1 MSEARILC
9 ATPSDV
15 DAIAAL
21 HAHSWRATYGETL
34 PAGPLLAH
42 LKCEHASLWRARLSG
57 ADDPA
62 LRIWK
67 ACAGVDDGPLAGFI
81 CALSGADGILIDN
94 LHVAAP
100 WQGRGIG
107 QALFMRVRDWAG
119 ALDPNAP
126 LYLWVLAQNTRAR
139 RFYDRMGGLPGP
151 VHPIAVSPGIEVP
164 ALRYLWAPMSRESSI
179 RKMDR

>member
-1 MSEARILC
+1 MTATRILC
-9 ATPSDV
+9 ATQSDV

-21 HAHSWRATYGETL
+21 HAHSWQATYSHAL
-34 PAGPLLAH
+34 PDGPLLAH
-42 LKCEHASLWRARLSG
+42 LAREHASLWRERLTR

-67 ACAGVDDGPLAGFI
+67 ACPDLDGGPLAGFI
-81 CALSGADGILIDN
+81 CALSGADGILVDN

-100 WQGRGIG
+100 WQGQGIG
-107 QALFMRVRDWAG
+107 QALFGRVRAWSN
-119 ALDPNAP
+119 ALDPTAP

-139 RFYDRMGGLPGP
+139 RFYEQLGGAAGP

-164 ALRYLWAPMSRESSI
+164 ALRYLWQPA
-179 RKMDR
+179 